1 MSKTFL
7 KTAKASIKKLQ
18 AKKDKLEALMNDKP
32 YQDLFDMRREFKEE
46 FKEYINEDNSFKP
59 TFWTNSDVLQRLKE
73 YSKREGDI
81 FKRIEA
87 QEKISSND
95 LVDELVKIDSEIG
108 DLHTDIYYFEKR
120 NKLI

>member
-1 MSKTFL
+1 MSRTFL
-7 KTAKASIKKLQ
+7 KTANASIKKLQ
-18 AKKDKLEALMNDKP
+18 ARKDKLEALMNDKP

-46 FKEYINEDNSFKP
+46 FKEYINEDNSFNP

-73 YSKREGDI
+73 YSKRETDI

-95 LVDELVKIDSEIG
+95 LVDELVKIDLEIG
-108 DLHTDIYYFEKR
+108 DLHTDIYFFEKR